1 MQSQPNFVVAQ
12 SVTLQPISRRLNF
25 GIIVSPLYVGFFLP
39 EKNLSKKKTRMTR
52 AFLRGLKVK
61 RQDA

>member
-1 MQSQPNFVVAQ
+1 MQSQPNFVMAQ
-12 SVTLQPISRRLNF
+12 CVTLQPISRRLNF

-39 EKNLSKKKTRMTR
+39 GKNLIKKDPHK
-52 AFLRGLKVK
+52 AGLLRSLEIK